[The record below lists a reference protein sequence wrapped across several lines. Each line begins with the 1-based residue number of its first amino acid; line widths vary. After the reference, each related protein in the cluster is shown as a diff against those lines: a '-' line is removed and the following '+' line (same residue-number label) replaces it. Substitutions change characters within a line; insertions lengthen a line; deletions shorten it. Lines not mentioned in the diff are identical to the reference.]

1 MVEPIPSD
9 FIPERVF
16 PEDFDPEGLFEPDDN
31 RPTLGCDNAVQYLDL
46 SNWDVVRTALTER
59 LRLTSSAPSDDL
71 DAALDELVDAT
82 RFIES
87 GMRRQVQRKFALKS
101 PRN

>member
-31 RPTLGCDNAVQYLDL
+31 RPSGSSPCSGTTPFA
-46 SNWDVVRTALTER
+46 SNER
-59 LRLTSSAPSDDL
+59 IR
-71 DAALDELVDAT
+71 
-82 RFIES
+82 
-87 GMRRQVQRKFALKS
+87 
-101 PRN
+101 